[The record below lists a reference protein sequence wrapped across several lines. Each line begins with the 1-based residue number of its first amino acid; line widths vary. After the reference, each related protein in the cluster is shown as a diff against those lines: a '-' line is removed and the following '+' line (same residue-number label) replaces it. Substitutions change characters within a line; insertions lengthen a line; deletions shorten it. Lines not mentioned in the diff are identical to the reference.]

1 MYKGIFPAIVTP
13 FKVDESIDFDAFVR
27 IMKMQEAAGVQ
38 GFYFC
43 GTGGEGLMLTLEERK
58 ALLTLAMKEKAA
70 DTKMIVHV
78 SAFFPQD
85 SIALARHAA
94 EAGADAV
101 ALLPPGY
108 FQPLDDEA
116 VYQYYAWI
124 TQESPLPMFIYHLPE
139 YSHYTMSYALFE
151 RLINLP
157 NTIGIKDSAGNVMNI
172 FKYVRH
178 EKHPV
183 VLNGQDQTT
192 ITALLNGADGV
203 ISGPA
208 NVMPE
213 KFTALWHAFQAGD
226 AGKAGAIQAE
236 INAILAVL
244 TQYPLVP
251 AVKQTMNLL
260 GMPAGIPRR
269 PYRLLTDDEIA
280 SLRRQLEQINLL

>member
-13 FKVDESIDFDAFVR
+13 FKTDEEVDAFVT
-27 IMKMQEAAGVQ
+27 IMKTQEAAGVQ

-58 ALLTLAMKEKAA
+58 TLLALTMKEKAA
-70 DTKMIVHV
+70 ATKIIVHI

-85 SIALARHAA
+85 SITLAKHAA
-94 EAGADAV
+94 EMGADAV

-124 TQESPLPMFIYHLPE
+124 TKESPLPMFIYHLPE

-172 FKYVRH
+172 FKYVRNS
-178 EKHPV
+178 KHPV

-213 KFTALWHAFQAGD
+213 KFTALWNAFQAGD
-226 AGKAGAIQAE
+226 AAKAGDIQAE
-236 INAILAVL
+236 INTILAVL

-251 AVKQTMNLL
+251 AVKQMMNLMGL
-260 GMPAGIPRR
+260 PAGVPRR
-269 PYRLLTDDEIA
+269 PYRLLTDEENV
-280 SLRRQLEQINLL
+280 SLRHQIEQIGLL